1 MSRPTIVRLFLGSI
15 VAVVAGIVLGLLAVL
30 AAYQGGAFVMDG
42 PDVAGLQPTP
52 LAAGTA
58 IVFLVSLL
66 ALLAGGIAGLAAWI
80 GALLNTA
87 QLDDRT
93 WFLVLLVLGI
103 WNLGVVAMLV
113 YVIAGPDGTLA
124 ARERE
129 QALGVAR

>member
-1 MSRPTIVRLFLGSI
+1 VSRPVIVRLFLGSLA
-15 VAVVAGIVLGLLAVL
+15 AVVAGIVLGFLAVL

-42 PDVAGLQPTP
+42 PDVTGLQQTP
-52 LAAGTA
+52 LAAGMA
-58 IVFLVSLL
+58 VVLLVSLL
-66 ALLAGGIAGLAAWI
+66 SLLAGGVAGLAAWI

-87 QLDDRT
+87 QLDDKT

-103 WNLGVVAMLV
+103 WNLGLVAMLV
-113 YVIAGPDGTLA
+113 YVIAGPDDNVA